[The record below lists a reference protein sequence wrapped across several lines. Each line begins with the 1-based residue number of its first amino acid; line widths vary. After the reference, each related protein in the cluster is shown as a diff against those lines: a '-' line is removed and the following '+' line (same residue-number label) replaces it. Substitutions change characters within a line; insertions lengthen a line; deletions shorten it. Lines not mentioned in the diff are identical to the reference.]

1 MDELMQAGLQLMALG
16 MGVVF
21 LFLGLLI
28 GVINLTSLLIQ
39 KFETAPVDTSN
50 TSTTVGNTDLI
61 EVVTNAV
68 KLYRSEHP
76 HRKG

>member
-1 MDELMQAGLQLMALG
+1 MQAGLQLMALG

-39 KFETAPVDTSN
+39 KFETAPVDTAN
-50 TSTTVGNTDLI
+50 TTTTAGNTDLI
-61 EVVTNAV
+61 EVVTSAV